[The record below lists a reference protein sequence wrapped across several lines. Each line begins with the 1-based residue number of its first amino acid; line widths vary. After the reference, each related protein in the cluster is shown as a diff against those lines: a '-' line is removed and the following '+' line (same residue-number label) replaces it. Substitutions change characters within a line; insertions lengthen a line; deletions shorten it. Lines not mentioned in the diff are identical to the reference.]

1 MTAET
6 ESEDFRW
13 KTPVLSDI
21 MSAKEKQATRSG
33 ICFSCT
39 INEQMPDEIGH
50 KALKARICEFLK
62 KKYAKEKQATR
73 SGICLLWKIQKIK
86 GEHNAVTGLGTV

>member
-39 INEQMPDEIGH
+39 VNEQMPDEIGH

-62 KKYAKEKQATR
+62 K
-73 SGICLLWKIQKIK
+73 SMQKK
-86 GEHNAVTGLGTV
+86 NKRREAAFVCCVKFRK

>member
-33 ICFSCT
+33 IC
-39 INEQMPDEIGH
+39 
-50 KALKARICEFLK
+50 
-62 KKYAKEKQATR
+62 
-73 SGICLLWKIQKIK
+73 LLWKIQKIK

>member
-39 INEQMPDEIGH
+39 INEQMPDEI
-50 KALKARICEFLK
+50 
-62 KKYAKEKQATR
+62 
-73 SGICLLWKIQKIK
+73 
-86 GEHNAVTGLGTV
+86 AVTGLGTV